1 MNCCFAMIK
10 MRMSAPAIRAS
21 PSGVVARLTWNLV
34 ARCALMPAL
43 DNGLSGDTDCPASGG
58 DGANA
63 GFEGER
69 IERLVDDCF
78 HQA

>member
-10 MRMSAPAIRAS
+10 MRTMPRAIRAS
-21 PSGVVARLTWNLV
+21 PTRVLGGLTCNRGAWY
-34 ARCALMPAL
+34 ALIPAL
-43 DNGLSGDTDCPASGG
+43 DNGLYDHAAFPSSGG

-69 IERLVDDCF
+69 IERLDDHCF
-78 HQA
+78 NKA